1 MPMSDMTD
9 YEARAVY
16 ADKMEAAA
24 ATPAIAESWR
34 NIAAIYRELASRLA
48 KLRADSAR

>member
-16 ADKMEAAA
+16 ADKIEAAA
-24 ATPAIAESWR
+24 ATPAIAEGWR
-34 NIAAIYRELASRLA
+34 NLAAIYRELARRLT